1 MILQPYVENAILHGL
16 MHSPKK
22 GHLQISLTLNGDNV
36 LCVIQDDGIGRERAA
51 QIRKESDIERK
62 SRGMLITQERLDIL
76 NQYSEDIYTVN
87 VIDLHDKDGQAAGTR
102 VEIRIHYKE

>member
-1 MILQPYVENAILHGL
+1 
-16 MHSPKK
+16 
-22 GHLQISLTLNGDNV
+22 
-36 LCVIQDDGIGRERAA
+36 
-51 QIRKESDIERK
+51 
-62 SRGMLITQERLDIL
+62 MLITQERLDIL